1 MAPGI
6 NGRQTGTVPKTKAH
20 NDASR
25 DIVQIQ
31 REQSFN
37 NIPNNLVTLDWQP
50 SSDMGH
56 TRTRKTSNTQSAL
69 LDYYDLG
76 PEGSS
81 VHDNGR
87 FASPHYSHA
96 EEQQMAWGVINRC
109 SQEVNGHSEGSAS
122 TSSSSRRSRT
132 PRNVLSD
139 HRRKSNNITKMP
151 DRNQVVC
158 RLNQIRDYI
167 KQTSSLMDT
176 LKNSGDPRHIAQY
189 HKLAKMVSELR
200 ESEGRLQ
207 EFLPSLEKDLEPKT
221 QENKSGTAVA
231 ECGSEVGSSM
241 TDLPSI
247 GVNSHTSPVPPGG
260 GRRAADGST
269 GGRSR
274 SEELGGAVLKSSDSA
289 RRNELKMKV
298 EESQRTLQVLQE
310 HQAALLVLQEKA
322 QEQLKEARAAQ
333 LVQMLG
339 EGDEE
344 LVSEQLVLH
353 DKLQELQYKKQHMDH
368 LVAEF
373 QTINNLPA
381 VATGSQA
388 DVGSSKDGSDGE
400 AECSDGE
407 ADSEIVRDK
416 IAELNRM
423 KAQLARLKG
432 IMSAVQNI
440 ESSDGTIQNGID
452 QEPGSREDGE
462 DLEAEEQAVN
472 LRRQKRD
479 KSRGGSVRSVARSNS
494 NTSASGSSKPDNIVQ
509 AGSEVDRARDIQH
522 KTAQLQ
528 EAKARLQQ
536 LQDLMAAVTDFHNRG
551 QPVPDQY
558 IDLLSQEVARE
569 EEQGVA
575 GRAEIAPTTVS
586 RMQRRSVERERTP
599 VKQQVLDSGLPDG
612 CEVTLEVV
620 QAMTRDLRQQTRSLQ
635 EERERLVSAQ
645 RELGKLQQVLPLR
658 EKKTN
663 TQVDAQTHQQLL
675 LHAELQAKRREL
687 EELMR
692 KDQGQ
697 TSAINQDVCSEVSAD
712 KSDAPA
718 YSFLAEGTTNATW
731 GGSTHGTLDD
741 LAEQDNDIQEQ
752 SAGYSSDEGQ
762 DGDEE
767 EICALHASP
776 SQQLRQAQLNN
787 SNNNNKDPLSQTT
800 TTTRELLSMSVESG
814 RLSLSG
820 NINTDNSNAA
830 SVAGS
835 SGRVPLPA
843 GGCAHAQRQGPASH
857 NVWRKASTDSG
868 MSVPRAV
875 WTPLSQQARQ
885 ENLCAAEELVSSSN
899 NLDTNNSSSSA
910 TLHNTGLVG
919 SNTSPSWWQHRALQL
934 QHQLEVTS
942 NLCQSM
948 LVEQAQQ
955 QQHGNNLQPY
965 WGFPPPPYPT
975 TPHPQAH
982 SITAGGLGGHLL
994 PTSVA
999 SDVYYQQL
1007 LAASQLQQQQM
1018 LLTTVTQCCQLL
1030 WLQQR
1035 EMVALRSA
1043 VQALQEKA
1051 SHGNGSRGAEGY
1063 SSPVMIGQSEEAVLV
1078 TSNQNSA
1085 RPTPHQSQ
1093 SNLTRLQQPTTGP
1106 TMTSFTPYQNLKPS
1120 YSGGLFQSPEEMT
1133 ASSGV
1138 TSAHSLPNLSQTTSA
1153 NSVFS
1158 PHHADAVPS
1167 NAPLNNA
1174 AVPSNAPLNNIV
1186 PNFGLSLAPNSPVAG
1201 SLALSF
1207 PMNNNANFN
1216 NRSQQQTLSSL
1227 IQCCAPQPGSC
1238 APWLQQGATGGT
1250 PGLLQGQ
1257 TNPSPVP
1264 ALNNQVP
1271 PGNRANNYWD
1281 NFRSYSR
1288 QNLLSTS
1295 TKSNEGVSHSP
1306 SPLVDR
1312 SHNTLRSSFT
1322 HSSSITTVDP
1332 QPSTVV
1338 LSQGIG
1344 AIFSSPEQNMSRK
1357 EKLNTEQYQSS
1368 QDSIGLPQPAHS
1380 KVSDTTGL
1388 QYQLLGAPSACS
1400 CCPRLRE
1407 PPQCSGIQPQQNIAT
1422 PKTQRQI
1429 LVNENV
1435 PQDLRLQANVLGISD
1450 LVGCSSTE
1458 GGGHSFSCVS
1468 GLHLD
1473 SDTAVDVRN
1482 MALAGQAVQSH
1493 QNLASTSEPLSSYRC
1508 TQESR
1513 EELSEFSLIKSEA
1526 VSVPAVIKKKNPKI
1540 LLSSASESQQKCA
1553 PTCDSTANMTDA
1565 KPQHV
1570 GNALFEAL
1578 SESVYSEV
1586 AALISSNENRP
1597 HFLIQLF
1604 RDLQM
1609 ISSDPLR
1616 QRTLQSIQE
1625 VVSQYLANTLV
1636 NGHHQPPTDSQQ
1648 LGENENFPVQDEH
1661 IMDENAVSCDE
1672 QISKDEGGRYHLAE
1686 SLPSSLMGPG
1696 SEAHCLPNL
1705 VARHESC
1712 SGPPSIA
1719 ESEEGAAA
1727 LLPSAHSSPRAL
1739 PKNAAWN
1746 IKDGL
1751 SLPTEL
1757 PGRSSKLDWEVQ
1769 AVLVELLPFLN
1780 THLDETCSSS
1790 LLEAVRRLTLQLV
1803 RAQNLSLIAST
1814 AQHSSQPSRLGC
1826 CYQGQLDA
1834 LLEDAL
1840 LKFQGCRLRDISEE
1854 LLTVV
1859 AEVLLSELTFL
1870 RLVDTVSR
1878 GDSNNESNQE
1888 CCRNPA
1894 MRDHD
1899 PEECTESSGTMHQ
1912 PAEATQQFFTS
1923 EVGSRGY
1930 HDSRDAGL
1938 STKAYNGDL
1947 AEADQ
1952 SHHEESADAG
1962 IPELEAESAAA
1973 MSVAEEVSSEGQST
1987 QAEGVATPD
1996 SCIMNN
2002 TTNATENQIQAEAM
2016 VTASDDTGDFIT
2028 TEVEEEWEVEQDREQ
2043 GLDQVPTRL
2052 STDQPRAASCSGSS
2066 IPERDG
2072 HSLVPHPANQPDAPN
2087 P

>member
-322 QEQLKEARAAQ
+322 QEQLKEARAAQGILMARAVGVQCASSSPSLVPPTGEERSAGCTNGISNSQSISGSAGLQGNMQNISDRLQTLHELYENRNQ

-1043 VQALQEKA
+1043 VQA
-1051 SHGNGSRGAEGY
+1051 
-1063 SSPVMIGQSEEAVLV
+1063 
-1078 TSNQNSA
+1078 
-1085 RPTPHQSQ
+1085 
-1093 SNLTRLQQPTTGP
+1093 
-1106 TMTSFTPYQNLKPS
+1106 
-1120 YSGGLFQSPEEMT
+1120 
-1133 ASSGV
+1133 
-1138 TSAHSLPNLSQTTSA
+1138 
-1153 NSVFS
+1153 
-1158 PHHADAVPS
+1158 
-1167 NAPLNNA
+1167 
-1174 AVPSNAPLNNIV
+1174 
-1186 PNFGLSLAPNSPVAG
+1186 
-1201 SLALSF
+1201 
-1207 PMNNNANFN
+1207 
-1216 NRSQQQTLSSL
+1216 
-1227 IQCCAPQPGSC
+1227 CCAPQPGSC